1 VKLDRSFVRELT
13 ASDEGD
19 AIAHALIDVCHALHA
34 EVIAVGIETAGQAAR
49 LRELGCDF
57 GQGDYFSQPLPPDEM
72 EGLLKRGAPRRCWE
86 RTQPARS
93 ATGTRSRVMPLCRTS
108 APHGPRDLHELIG
121 AVAGRELEVGIDRR
135 RAMVSA

>member
-1 VKLDRSFVRELT
+1 MKIDRSFVRELT

-57 GQGDYFSQPLPPDEM
+57 GQGDYCSRCRRTKERASM
-72 EGLLKRGAPRRCWE
+72 KGGAPLLG
-86 RTQPARS
+86 ANS
-93 ATGTRSRVMPLCRTS
+93 AG
-108 APHGPRDLHELIG
+108 
-121 AVAGRELEVGIDRR
+121 
-135 RAMVSA
+135 

>member
-72 EGLLKRGAPRRCWE
+72 EGLLKRGAPLLG
-86 RTQPARS
+86 ANS
-93 ATGTRSRVMPLCRTS
+93 AG
-108 APHGPRDLHELIG
+108 
-121 AVAGRELEVGIDRR
+121 
-135 RAMVSA
+135 